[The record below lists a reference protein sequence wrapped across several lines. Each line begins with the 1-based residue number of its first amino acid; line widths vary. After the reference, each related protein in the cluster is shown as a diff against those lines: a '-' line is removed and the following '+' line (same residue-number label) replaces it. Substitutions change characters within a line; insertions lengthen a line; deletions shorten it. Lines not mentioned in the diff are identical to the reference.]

1 VRLPPDRT
9 ELHHV
14 SLDGEL
20 IVETVGRGMPVVLI
34 HGWAL
39 DRRAW
44 TQQVPAFAAHFKTIT
59 YDRRG
64 FGQSTCRA
72 NLSAELN
79 DLDAILDHLRLDC
92 VALVGMSQGGR
103 IALRYALTRSKRVAA
118 LVLQGTPLDGREAPA
133 GDASRIPASRYA
145 ELIRRGDRG
154 TLLRELSQHPL
165 MDMHRASPPVQA
177 DLLSML
183 RDYRG
188 EDLMA
193 DAIEAE
199 SEQGAGFGNPA
210 SVTVPSLVITGAR
223 ELLWLRGT
231 ADHLA
236 RHIRFAKR
244 RVIRGAPHLVNMTH
258 ASDYNRC
265 VIEFLERA
273 RVP

>member
-1 VRLPPDRT
+1 M
-9 ELHHV
+9 HHV
-14 SLDGEL
+14 SLDGKL
-20 IVETVGRGMPVVLI
+20 VIETAGRGMPVVLI

-44 TQQVPAFAAHFKTIT
+44 TQQVPTFAAHFKTIT

-64 FGQSTCRA
+64 FGQSTCGA
-72 NLSAELN
+72 NLAAELN
-79 DLDAILDHLRLDC
+79 DLDAILDHLRLER

-103 IALRYALTRSKRVAA
+103 IALRYALTRSKRVSA

-133 GDASRIPASRYA
+133 GDESRIPASRYA
-145 ELIRRGDRG
+145 ELIRRGDRA
-154 TLLRELSQHPL
+154 TLLKELSEHPL
-165 MDMHRASPPVQA
+165 MNLRRASPPVQA

-193 DAIEAE
+193 GANVAE
-199 SEQGAGFGNPA
+199 SEEGAGLGLPSA
-210 SVTVPSLVITGAR
+210 VTVPSLVITGAK

-236 RHIRFAKR
+236 RHIPFAKR

-258 ASDYNRC
+258 AGDYNRC

-273 RVP
+273 TVP